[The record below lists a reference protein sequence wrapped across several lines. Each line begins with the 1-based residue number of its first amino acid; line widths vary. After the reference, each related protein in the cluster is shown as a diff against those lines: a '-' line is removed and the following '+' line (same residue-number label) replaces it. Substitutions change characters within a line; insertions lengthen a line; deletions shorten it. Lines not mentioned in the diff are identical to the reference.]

1 MSKRHVPTG
10 GYAIHDGHD
19 GTKNT
24 TNSLVN
30 VESSWRRACRRLG
43 VAAFGVISVVTF
55 SSACVTTTG
64 ETAIERPALE
74 VPPPPPRVIT
84 PLPVPETPPAEPPV
98 EDPAE
103 AKPATPAKPKP
114 QPAAPNTGKPEAKP
128 ETLPTEPAPPVAP
141 PAVPPLPTVPQ
152 PTLSTSPAG
161 DANAISRQIRD
172 SIERTRRALETI
184 DYRPLSNAR
193 KKAYDDAKLFATQA
207 EDALK
212 ASNLVFA
219 KELADKA
226 ERLAKELQ
234 GR

>member
-1 MSKRHVPTG
+1 MSKQHVPTV
-10 GYAIHDGHD
+10 AIASHEGLEA
-19 GTKNT
+19 TKAR
-24 TNSLVN
+24 SLFRK
-30 VESSWRRACRRLG
+30 SSSCTSRLRGLRVSRRLAVG
-43 VAAFGVISVVTF
+43 ACVAAVLA

-64 ETAIERPALE
+64 DSVVERPALE

-84 PLPVPETPPAEPPV
+84 PLPVPEPPPAEPVV

-103 AKPATPAKPKP
+103 ATPATPAKPRP
-114 QPAAPNTGKPEAKP
+114 QPATPNTGKPEAKP
-128 ETLPTEPAPPVAP
+128 ETAPTDAAPPPATP
-141 PAVPPLPTVPQ
+141 PAATPPQ
-152 PTLSTSPAG
+152 PTLSTPAVG

-172 SIERTRRALETI
+172 GIERTRRALESI
-184 DYRPLSNAR
+184 DYRPLSNGR